1 MVIPQQVYDELS
13 NPHTPHLKARVD
25 VIIDNGDASIQ
36 SIQTGTP
43 EFELY
48 IKLTNSPD
56 EGRKIIGR
64 GEASVIALASESGGI
79 IASNN
84 LSDVKTYA
92 LELELRHITTG
103 DIMIKA
109 HKESLITE
117 DEGNNIWS
125 AMLEKK
131 RKIGSA
137 SFTEYLSL
145 HGSEEVA

>member
-1 MVIPQQVYDELS
+1 LTDI
-13 NPHTPHLKARVD
+13 
-25 VIIDNGDASIQ
+25 
-36 SIQTGTP
+36 
-43 EFELY
+43 LY
-48 IKLTNSPD
+48 FD
-56 EGRKIIGR
+56 
-64 GEASVIALASESGGI
+64 
-79 IASNN
+79 
-84 LSDVKTYA
+84 
-92 LELELRHITTG
+92 TG